1 MMQQRRN
8 KSRLILLTVLTT
20 LALIVFWWIQP
31 ENRLDV
37 RADLFQVEDL
47 SSINRVTLQ
56 SDEANISLNYD
67 GAQWRLNDS
76 LAVDRDMISVLF
88 ATLQQARPK
97 RAVAQS
103 SRDSVFSEL
112 KTSGVT
118 VSLYEGEALREQ
130 FLAGGN
136 RAKTQAYFAEPATG
150 EVYVMTIPGYRV
162 YVSGILELDANGWRD
177 KFVFNFNWR
186 NFKRLEMRWPDE
198 PSENFAVSM
207 QKDFF
212 GIEGM
217 AAADTSK
224 LNTFLDN
231 ISLLTVDAYL
241 SEPELT
247 DSLQSLQ
254 PQLDIRVSDIA
265 NRNYRLRIF
274 DPGDSGPVFA
284 LVQEG
289 QAAVFDRR
297 KIMQISRPKSFF
309 RKK

>member
-1 MMQQRRN
+1 MQQRRN
-8 KSRLILLTVLTT
+8 KSRLILLAVLTT

-31 ENRLDV
+31 ENRLDLKE
-37 RADLFQVEDL
+37 DLFQVEDL

-56 SDEANISLNYD
+56 SDNANISLSYD
-67 GAQWRLNDS
+67 GSQWRLNDS

-103 SRDSVFSEL
+103 SQDSIFREL

-130 FLAGGN
+130 FIAGGN
-136 RAKTQAYFAEPATG
+136 RAKTQAYFAAPGTG
-150 EVYVMTIPGYRV
+150 EVYVMAIPGYRV

-224 LNTFLDN
+224 LNTFLDDV
-231 ISLLTVDAYL
+231 SLLTVDAYL
-241 SEPELT
+241 SEPGLS

-254 PQLDIRVSDIA
+254 PQFDLRVSDIA
-265 NRNYRLRIF
+265 NRTYRLRVF
-274 DPGDSGPVFA
+274 DPGASGPVFA
-284 LVQEG
+284 LLQQD

-297 KIMQISRPKSFF
+297 KIMQLSRQKSFF
-309 RKK
+309 LKK

>member
-1 MMQQRRN
+1 MQQRRN
-8 KSRLILLTVLTT
+8 KSRLILLAVLTT

-31 ENRLDV
+31 ENRLDLKE
-37 RADLFQVEDL
+37 DLFQVEDL

-56 SDEANISLNYD
+56 SDNANISLSYD
-67 GAQWRLNDS
+67 GSQWRLNES

-103 SRDSVFSEL
+103 SQDSIFREL

-130 FLAGGN
+130 FIAGGN
-136 RAKTQAYFAEPATG
+136 RTKTQAYFAAPGTG
-150 EVYVMTIPGYRV
+150 EVYVMAIPGYRV

-231 ISLLTVDAYL
+231 VSLLTVDAYL
-241 SEPELT
+241 SEPGLI

-254 PQLDIRVSDIA
+254 PQFDLRVSDIA
-265 NRNYRLRIF
+265 NRTYRLRVF

-284 LVQEG
+284 LLQQD

-297 KIMQISRPKSFF
+297 KIMQISRQKSFF
-309 RKK
+309 LKK